1 MKGIV
6 LAGGKGTRL
15 YPLTLSISKQLLP
28 IYDKPLIYYPISIL
42 MFAGIRDI
50 LIISSPNQLPLFQNL
65 LGDGKKWGVNFSYA
79 EQKTP
84 RGLPDAF
91 IIGEEFI
98 ANEPIAMTLGD
109 NILYGSGLIDLAK
122 KASNLTEGAL
132 ILAYPVRDPHNFG
145 IVELDEANNVISLE
159 EKPKNPKSNLAVPG
173 IYFYDSQVVQFAK
186 ELEPSPRGELEIT
199 NLNQKYAD
207 KGSLKVEL
215 LGRGFAW
222 LDAGTHESL
231 LQASNFVQTVEER
244 QGLMI
249 ACPEEIAFR
258 MGFISIEQ
266 LKILASEISSNQ
278 YGEYLSRLLDE
289 N

>member
-6 LAGGKGTRL
+6 LAGGRGTRL

-42 MFAGIRDI
+42 MFAGIREI
-50 LIISSPNQLPLFQNL
+50 LIISSPDQLPLIQKL

-98 ANEPIAMTLGD
+98 ADQPVAMMLGD
-109 NILYGSGLIDLAK
+109 NILYGSGLIELAQ
-122 KASNLTEGAL
+122 KASRLIAGAL
-132 ILAYPVRDPHNFG
+132 ILAYPVRDPKNFG
-145 IVELDEANNVISLE
+145 IVELDSANNVISLE
-159 EKPKNPKSNLAVPG
+159 EKPENPKSNLAIPG
-173 IYFYDSQVVQFAK
+173 LYFYDSQVVKFAK
-186 ELEPSPRGELEIT
+186 ELKPSSRGELEIT
-199 NLNQKYAD
+199 HLNQKYAE
-207 KGSLKVEL
+207 KGSLKVEV

-249 ACPEEIAFR
+249 SCPEEIAYR
-258 MGFISIEQ
+258 MGFISLEQ
-266 LKILASEISSNQ
+266 LKNLAAEISSNQ
-278 YGEYLSRLLDE
+278 YGEYLSRLVNE
-289 N
+289 I